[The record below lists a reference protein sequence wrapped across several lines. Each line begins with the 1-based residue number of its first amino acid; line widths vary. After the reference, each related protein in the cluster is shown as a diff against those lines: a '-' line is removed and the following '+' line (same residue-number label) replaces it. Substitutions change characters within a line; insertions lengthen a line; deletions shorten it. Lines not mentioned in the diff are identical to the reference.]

1 MFVRFN
7 AKTCWIAIK
16 RVGAAAVVAAAA
28 TMPAYAQFNIG
39 DRFANAIESMHEG
52 IDSIWP
58 EDLKLD
64 GMTVRAG
71 FGIGTTPD
79 YIGSDNYRLRVL
91 PIIDIRYKERWR
103 LNGGLLTYA
112 AINKGP
118 WQAGPLVNLA
128 FGRPERRNR
137 LLRGIREIDTTFEAG
152 AFARY
157 QTKSGLVSV
166 DYRHSLS
173 NQLGDSVRLTVAQ
186 GVYKNGNFVTIVGAR
201 ARWLSNRAMQRN
213 FGLTQQDSQNSEFG
227 LPAFAANSGVSEVSA
242 NVVGAYR
249 LNERIRL
256 LSLLSVGHLL
266 GDAADSPLVG
276 ADSGSPVQVILG
288 VGMTTQF

>member
-1 MFVRFN
+1 
-7 AKTCWIAIK
+7 
-16 RVGAAAVVAAAA
+16 
-28 TMPAYAQFNIG
+28 
-39 DRFANAIESMHEG
+39 MHSG

-64 GMTVRAG
+64 GVTVRAG

-103 LNGGLLTYA
+103 LNGSLLTYA

-118 WQAGPLVNLA
+118 WQAGPLINLA
-128 FGRPERRNR
+128 FGRPESRNR

-157 QTKSGLVSV
+157 QAKSGLVSL
-166 DYRHSLS
+166 DYRHA
-173 NQLGDSVRLTVAQ
+173 LGNGLGGSFRFTV
-186 GVYKNGNFVTIVGAR
+186 GHGIYKSGNFVTIVGAR
-201 ARWLSNRAMQRN
+201 ARWLTNKAMQRN

-242 NVVGAYR
+242 NVIGAYR
-249 LNERIRL
+249 LNDRVRV

-266 GDAADSPLVG
+266 GDAADSPLVRG
-276 ADSGSPVQVILG
+276 DNGSPLQLIFG
-288 VGMTTQF
+288 VGFTTQF

>member
-1 MFVRFN
+1 MVTSSKSTFRSM
-7 AKTCWIAIK
+7 ATK
-16 RVGAAAVVAAAA
+16 VGAVLVSAAAI
-28 TMPAYAQFNIG
+28 TLPASAQFNIG
-39 DRFANAIESMHEG
+39 DRFANAIESMHSG

-64 GMTVRAG
+64 GVTARFG

-112 AINKGP
+112 AFHKGP
-118 WQAGPLVNLA
+118 WQAGPLINLA

-137 LLRGIREIDTTFEAG
+137 LLRGIREVDTTFEAG
-152 AFARY
+152 VFARY
-157 QTKSGLVSV
+157 QTKSGMVSL

-173 NQLGDSVRLTVAQ
+173 DQLGDSVRLTVGQ

-213 FGLTQQDSQNSEFG
+213 FGLTQQDSENSEFG

-256 LSLLSVGHLL
+256 LSLLAVGHLL
-266 GDAADSPLVG
+266 SDAADSPLVR

-288 VGMTTQF
+288 VGFTTQF

>member
-1 MFVRFN
+1 
-7 AKTCWIAIK
+7 
-16 RVGAAAVVAAAA
+16 
-28 TMPAYAQFNIG
+28 
-39 DRFANAIESMHEG
+39 MHSG

-58 EDLKLD
+58 DDLKLD
-64 GMTVRAG
+64 GMTARVG

-91 PIIDIRYKERWR
+91 PIIDIRYKDRWR

-118 WQAGPLVNLA
+118 WQAGPLINLA
-128 FGRPERRNR
+128 FGRPESRNR
-137 LLRGIREIDTTFEAG
+137 LLSGIRDIGTTFEAG

-157 QTKSGLVSV
+157 QTKSGLVSL

-173 NQLGDSVRLTVAQ
+173 DDLGDSVRFTV
-186 GVYKNGNFVTIVGAR
+186 GHGIYKSGNFVTIVGAR
-201 ARWLSNRAMQRN
+201 ARWLSNNAMQRN

-242 NVVGAYR
+242 NVIAAYR
-249 LNERIRL
+249 LNERVRV

-276 ADSGSPVQVILG
+276 ADSGSPVQVIFG